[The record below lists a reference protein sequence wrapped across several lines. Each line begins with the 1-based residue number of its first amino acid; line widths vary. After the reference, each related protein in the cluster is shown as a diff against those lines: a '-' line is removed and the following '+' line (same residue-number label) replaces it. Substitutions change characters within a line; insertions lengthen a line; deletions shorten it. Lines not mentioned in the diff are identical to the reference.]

1 MTETQN
7 ETTDAPAKKAQKKS
21 GGLNTMLLA
30 DLKSLAGGPVSYT
43 HLTLPTI
50 LRV

>member
-1 MTETQN
+1 MFK
-7 ETTDAPAKKAQKKS
+7 DPLWLFLLL
-21 GGLNTMLLA
+21 GGLLFGV
-30 DLKSLAGGPVSYT
+30 AGLQKEERLIRVSEGDIPVSYT

>member
-1 MTETQN
+1 MIFE
-7 ETTDAPAKKAQKKS
+7 A
-21 GGLNTMLLA
+21 
-30 DLKSLAGGPVSYT
+30 SLSQEAERESLSTSPVSYT